1 MVHVGTYKLEGNMR
15 VVGDS
20 GLANEVVLSLEVDGG
35 VENLS
40 AVKVVETWH
49 EHVSWLVPSTKN
61 IRSR

>member
-1 MVHVGTYKLEGNMR
+1 M
-15 VVGDS
+15 VGDS